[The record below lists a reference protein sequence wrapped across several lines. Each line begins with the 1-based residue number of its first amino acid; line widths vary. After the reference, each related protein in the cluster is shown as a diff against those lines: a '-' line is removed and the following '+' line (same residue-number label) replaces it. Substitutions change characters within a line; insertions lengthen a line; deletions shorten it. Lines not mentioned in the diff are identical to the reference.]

1 MVMSNSHTYTI
12 LDGAGYRL
20 ASVTLYNMGRI
31 AAADEAR
38 KVAKSLSPDSWG
50 ISYEGTKAADATKE
64 QISFERR

>member
-1 MVMSNSHTYTI
+1 MSGPHTYTI

-38 KVAKSLSPDSWG
+38 KVAKSLSPGSWG
-50 ISYEGTKAADATKE
+50 ISYEEEKSSAE
-64 QISFERR
+64 QFIDEYAEVRS